1 MSYFTFIRT
10 FIAVYRCGS
19 YNKASNHLGLS
30 QPAISKQIASLEQQ
44 LNKKL
49 FERNGRG
56 MKPTVVADELA
67 SSLAYHVDSIEV
79 IFNQSRTVSDEV
91 AGTIH
96 IGGPKEFVN
105 AKMIPV
111 FASLATHDIKTVLQ
125 VNTPQKI
132 YQLICNNSL
141 DLAIVEYMSDKKDI
155 GSRILFNDEL
165 ILVSS
170 AKWLKKLNGKPIIP
184 QTLSHIPLLVYEE
197 AFNYIH
203 QYYLEIFNEDS
214 VNRPIITVE
223 DLSIIHGLLCES
235 TGYSVLPKYLVADDL
250 ASGKLVQLHQ
260 PAKPPQHTLY
270 LLWNKFS
277 MWKSRNLFTRE
288 AILKAAEKW

>member
-10 FIAVYRCGS
+10 FVAVYRCGS
-19 YNKASNHLGLS
+19 YNKASNQLGLS
-30 QPAISKQIASLEQQ
+30 QPAISKQIAALEQQ

-56 MKPTVVADELA
+56 VKPTIVADELA
-67 SSLAYHVDSIEV
+67 SSLSYHVDSIEV
-79 IFNQSRTVSDEV
+79 IFNQSRTVTDDV

-96 IGGPKEFVN
+96 IAGPKEFIN

-125 VNTPQKI
+125 VNTPQKMFK
-132 YQLICNNSL
+132 LICNNSL
-141 DLAIVEYMSDKKDI
+141 DLAVTEYLSDKKDI
-155 GSRILFNDEL
+155 GYRVLYNDD
-165 ILVSS
+165 LVLVASP
-170 AKWLKKLNGKPIIP
+170 AWADKLNGEPVIP
-184 QTLSHIPLLVYEE
+184 QTLSQIPLLVYEE

-203 QYYLEIFNEDS
+203 QYYLEVFNEDS

-223 DLSIIHGLLCES
+223 DLSIIHGLLCEG

-260 PAKPPQHTLY
+260 PEKPPQHTLY

-277 MWKSRNLFTRE
+277 MRKSRNLFTRE